1 MTIKLSILGSTGNIG
16 ESTIR
21 VVRALKGKAR
31 IVGLAAGKNIERVIE
46 QIKEFSPEAV
56 SVKDEEDA
64 RTIRKAFPRLDVL
77 YGPQGA
83 CEIAALPEAQTVV
96 AGIVGIAG
104 LPSTYRAIKLGKR
117 VALANKEAL
126 VTAGTLMTKAA
137 RRSGAELIPVDSE
150 HCAIFQCLRG
160 ENIRQVS
167 RILLTGSGGALRDYP
182 IDEIKNATLEE
193 VMKHPTWRMGRKITV
208 DSATL
213 MNKGLE
219 LIEASYLFGLPAE
232 KIEVVIH
239 RESIVHSLVEFL
251 DGSVMAQLAAP
262 DMALPIQYAITFPIR
277 ATGDVPKLDFSTMKS
292 LSFESPS
299 LKRYPCFKLAQEAF
313 ATSEAHTIALNS
325 ANEVAV
331 KAFIG
336 GRIKFGAIHSTIKKV
351 LGKTLPYQPQTIEEV
366 LHADEK
372 ARAAAERVILKGE

>member
-1 MTIKLSILGSTGNIG
+1 MTIRISLLGSTGNIG
-16 ESTIR
+16 ESTVR
-21 VVRALKGKAR
+21 VVRALKGKAK
-31 IVGLAAGKNIERVIE
+31 IVGLAAGKNIDRIIE
-46 QIKEFSPEAV
+46 QIREFSPMAV

-64 RTIRKAFPRLDVL
+64 GKVRKLFPRLRVL

-83 CEIAALPEAQTVV
+83 CEIAALPEAETVV

-104 LPSTYRAIKLGKR
+104 LPSTYRAIRLGKR

-126 VTAGTLMTKAA
+126 VTAGSLMTRAA

-160 ENIRQVS
+160 ENIRHVS
-167 RILLTGSGGALRDYP
+167 KIILTGSGGALRDYP
-182 IDEIKNATLEE
+182 VEEIKDASLDQ
-193 VMKHPTWRMGRKITV
+193 VMKHPTWNMGRKITV

-232 KIEVVIH
+232 QIEVVIH

-277 ATGDVPKLDFSTMKS
+277 ATGDVPKLDFSKMKS
-292 LSFESPS
+292 LTFEKPS
-299 LKRYPCFKLAQEAF
+299 ARRYPCFKLAQEAF

-331 KAFIG
+331 KAFIT
-336 GRIKFGAIHSTIKKV
+336 GRITFGAIHTTIKKV
-351 LGKTLPYQPQTIEEV
+351 LSKTIPYQPQTIEEV

-372 ARAAAERVILKGE
+372 ARAAAEQVIAKGD